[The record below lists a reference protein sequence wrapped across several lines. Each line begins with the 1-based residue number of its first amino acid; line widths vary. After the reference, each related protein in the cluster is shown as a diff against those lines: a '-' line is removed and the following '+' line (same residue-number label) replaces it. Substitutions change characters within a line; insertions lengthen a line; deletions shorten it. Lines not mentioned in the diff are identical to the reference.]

1 MVKIPK
7 EVLDLL
13 NQKETVK
20 ILVTADKEGQ
30 PHAIVCG
37 SIGVLDENTVTAG
50 EVFMKRS
57 SKNMNE
63 NKKTAILITQ
73 GPKAYEMQTTV
84 LGREDSGKNLESLNK
99 ALSAVNLK
107 AKAVWKFKVDAV
119 YDEGAGPN
127 CGTKIA

>member
-7 EVLDLL
+7 EVSGLL
-13 NQKETVK
+13 SEEGTVK
-20 ILVTADKEGQ
+20 ILVTADSEGQ

-37 SIGVLDENTVTAG
+37 SIGIIGGDVLSVG

-57 SKNMNE
+57 SDYMKQNG
-63 NKKTAILITQ
+63 KIAILVTK
-73 GPKAYEMQTTV
+73 GPKAYEIQATV
-84 LGREDSGKNLESLNK
+84 MGREDSGTDFDNLNK
-99 ALSAVNLK
+99 ALAGVNLK
-107 AKAVWKFKVDAV
+107 AKAIWKFKAEAV

>member
-7 EVLDLL
+7 EVSDLF
-13 NQKETVK
+13 NEDGTVK
-20 ILVTADKEGQ
+20 ILVTADKRGQ

-37 SIGVLDENTVTAG
+37 SIGIIGDDVLSVG

-57 SKNMNE
+57 SEYMNQ
-63 NKKTAILITQ
+63 NKKTAILVTN
-73 GPKAYEMQTTV
+73 GPKAYEIQTTV
-84 LGREDSGKNLESLNK
+84 MGREDSGADFENLNK
-99 ALSAVNLK
+99 ALAAVNLK
-107 AKAVWKFKVDAV
+107 AKAIWKFKAVAV